1 MTDEPRGEASP
12 GAPGPEGVERVV
24 LVGFMASGKTAVGAE
39 LARRLGWAHVDLDR
53 EIERRAGRAVA
64 EIFAGEGEAA
74 FRRMEA
80 EATAEVARRSG
91 VVLSPGGGWI
101 THPALL
107 DSLGPGTLAVW
118 LVVSPEEAVRRAGAV
133 PGERPLLAVPDPLG
147 AARRLLEQR
156 TPLYARAGLAV
167 ETEGAT
173 PEGVAEQ
180 IERFIR
186 ARSPSGAQT
195 SERNR
200 A

>member
-1 MTDEPRGEASP
+1 M
-12 GAPGPEGVERVV
+12 ERVV

-53 EIERRAGRAVA
+53 EIERRAGTTVA
-64 EIFAGEGEAA
+64 EIFAARGEAA

-80 EATAEVARRSG
+80 EATAEVAVRRG

-107 DSLGPGTLAVW
+107 ESLGPETLAVW
-118 LVVSPEEAVRRAGAV
+118 LVVSAEEAVRRAGTA
-133 PGERPLLAVPDPLG
+133 PGERPLLAGPDPLG

-167 ETEGAT
+167 PTEGAT
-173 PEGVAEQ
+173 PAEVAEQ

-186 ARSPSGAQT
+186 ARSPSAAQT